1 MTNPFESIENRLS
14 SIENLL
20 HNLKN
25 ENNDKSTRPDIDR
38 WFDIL
43 DLCNYHP
50 EKPARATVYT
60 WVRERRIPH
69 HKKGKK
75 LIFLKSEI
83 DAWIKEGR
91 KKTSTEIH
99 EKASSHF
106 RTPRRQKRNNKSS

>member
-1 MTNPFESIENRLS
+1 MEITF
-14 SIENLL
+14 ENLPAAVSQL
-20 HNLKN
+20 QTDLTAIKNLLLN
-25 ENNDKSTRPDIDR
+25 QDAPDSDQ
-38 WFDIL
+38 WL
-43 DLCNYHP
+43 DLPQLCNYHP